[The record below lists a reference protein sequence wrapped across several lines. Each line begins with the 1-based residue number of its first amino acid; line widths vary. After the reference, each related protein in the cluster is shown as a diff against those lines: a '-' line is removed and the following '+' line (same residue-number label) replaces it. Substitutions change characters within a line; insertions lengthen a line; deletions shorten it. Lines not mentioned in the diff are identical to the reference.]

1 MKKKFIITC
10 IIAVIASTLVGNSK
24 PIIRIHTDCAKN
36 MDDIA
41 DTVLV
46 WADAES
52 MHVRHLNSLDNCCR
66 GFDPQIKVIN
76 DTLLLYAVDNGT
88 ILCLCNCN
96 YTLDYFISN
105 LPYGKYVLM
114 MADDNGVYYENSL
127 SATIHYEQN
136 MDTMCIAEQPHKELD
151 KTELDTTNIVF
162 FVVESMPEFTDGS
175 QALFAFIKEHAMQV
189 DSLDQKHRV
198 LVQFVVE
205 RDGSL
210 TNIEVVQ
217 SSGVNELDRD
227 AVAVVESMPKWKPG
241 KQRGQPVR
249 VKYTIPVTYRPK

>member
-1 MKKKFIITC
+1 MKRKFIITC

-24 PIIRIHTDCAKN
+24 PIIRIHTDCAKY
-36 MDDIA
+36 MDN
-41 DTVLV
+41 TTEKVLV
-46 WADAES
+46 WADAGF
-52 MHVRHLNSLDNCCR
+52 MHIRHLNILENCCKS
-66 GFDPQIKVIN
+66 FDPKVN
-76 DTLLLYAVDNGT
+76 VTHDTLLVYTGDNGA
-88 ILCLCNCN
+88 ISCLCTCH
-96 YTLDYFISN
+96 YTLDYSISN

-114 MADDNGVYYENSL
+114 MADDKGIYHKNSL
-127 SATIHYEQN
+127 SALVHYEQD
-136 MDTMCIAEQPHKELD
+136 MDTLCIQKIEL
-151 KTELDTTNIVF
+151 EVDTNRVFIVAD
-162 FVVESMPEFTDGS
+162 SMPEFPDGS

-249 VKYTIPVTYRPK
+249 VKYTIPVTYRPQ

>member
-46 WADAES
+46 WADAGF
-52 MHVRHLNSLDNCCR
+52 MHVRYLNLLEDCCR
-66 GFDPQIKVIN
+66 GFDPQVKLIN
-76 DTLLLYAVDNGT
+76 DTLLVYAVNNGT
-88 ILCLCNCN
+88 IECLCKCN
-96 YTLDYFISN
+96 YTIDYLINN
-105 LPYGKYVLM
+105 LPYGKYVLI
-114 MADDNGVYYENSL
+114 MADDNGVYYENRL
-127 SATIHYEQN
+127 SATIHYAQN
-136 MDTMCIAEQPHKELD
+136 MDTACIAEQPHIEPD
-151 KTELDTTNIVF
+151 KSEPDTTSTFF
-162 FVVESMPEFTDGS
+162 FVVDDMPIFPGGN
-175 QALFAFIKEHAMQV
+175 QAMFEYINEHSMQV
-189 DSLDQKHRV
+189 DSLDHKLIV
-198 LVQFVVE
+198 VVQFIVE
-205 RDGSL
+205 HDGSL
-210 TNIEVVQ
+210 SNIEVVRR
-217 SSGVNELDRD
+217 SGVNELDRD